1 MEKWRTQPAETEE
14 RRKSVGFCRKV
25 SAFVDMDISKA
36 RTTKVT
42 SVERVESGL
51 HKTQGTTG
59 RVACFWASC
68 NERGWEGALVYHYGD
83 EMIHF

>member
-1 MEKWRTQPAETEE
+1 M
-14 RRKSVGFCRKV
+14 
-25 SAFVDMDISKA
+25 SAFVDTDISKA

-42 SVERVESGL
+42 SVERVDFGL

-59 RVACFWASC
+59 FVSRSAM
-68 NERGWEGALVYHYGD
+68 EGWEGGGALVYHYAD